1 MFRLRQV
8 ALVATDLD
16 TVVSQLCETFDLS
29 ICFEDPGVAEFGL
42 RNALMVIGDQFL
54 EVVSP
59 TEVGTT
65 AGRLIEKR
73 KGDGGYMVMYE
84 CDDLDDRIARIT
96 QHDVRVVWAGDFPTI
111 RGRHLHPRDV
121 GGALVSIDQPVPNGS
136 WAWAGPSW
144 EAHRNESVVAGIA
157 GIAIGAADVA
167 AMSSRWSELGIDRAV
182 EFAGVGER
190 GEGIDGVDL
199 IAADRSR
206 RGETHEICGVTF
218 RLV

>member
-1 MFRLRQV
+1 MFHLRQV

-16 TVVSQLCETFDLS
+16 AVVSQMCETFGLS

-59 TEVGTT
+59 TEGGTA
-65 AGRLIEKR
+65 AGRLIKKR

-84 CDDLDDRIARIT
+84 CDDLDDRIAQIT
-96 QHDVRVVWAGDFPTI
+96 QHDVRVVWAGDFPKI

-144 EAHRNESVVAGIA
+144 EVHRNESVVDGIA
-157 GIAIGAADVA
+157 GITIGAADVA
-167 AMSSRWSELGIDRAV
+167 AMASRWSELGIGRAV

-206 RGETHEICGVTF
+206 RGETHDICGVTF